1 MRMRR
6 LCVFASLLLC
16 DKIILTQRGDRR
28 MDENDVRSS
37 SFIGRI
43 NKSDR

>member
-28 MDENDVRSS
+28 MDEND